1 VGNVG
6 NVEKVR
12 AISRTLPCCVS
23 RFRRSSRSAV
33 PHVPPFRR
41 SAVRSPTYLPFMPAV
56 PEQLRAA
63 VAERY
68 RIEEEIGRGG
78 MASVYLA
85 EDLRHGRKV
94 AIKVLLPAP
103 GHSYEPQ
110 RFLREIRIAARL
122 SHPQI
127 LPVHDSG
134 ECDGL
139 LYFVMPYAGCESL
152 RDRLQREGQLPIDA
166 ALRITRAVGAA
177 LGYAHRHHVIHRD
190 IKPENILLQE
200 GEPVVADFGVATA
213 MWAASGDNVYI
224 TDRGFAVGTPA
235 YMSPE
240 QASAER
246 DLDGRSDLYSLA
258 CVLYEMLAGQPPFA
272 GSGARATMARHAIE
286 PPVPIRSLRPTVPLG
301 VELALQRALAKSPS
315 ERFATMAEFC
325 DALLAPAPTVTPM
338 IGADQRSIA
347 VLPFVNSSADP
358 ENEYFSDGMTD
369 ELITALSK
377 VEGLQVASRTSVFAL
392 KSLREDVRTLGNRLN
407 VATVLD
413 GTVRKAG
420 NRIRITVQLSRV
432 SDGRL
437 LWSERYDREMSDVF
451 AIQDEIAGTI
461 VRTLRTTLLGDLG
474 DPTPVRYTGNV
485 KAYSLYLKGRFC
497 WNRRTQEGIREGI
510 QYFEQAIAEDPEYA
524 LAYSGLA
531 DSYAL
536 DLDYKGA
543 PVFDGMERAKAE
555 ARKAIALDES
565 LAEAHTSLGWVTFIY
580 DWDWAGA
587 EQQFRRAVE
596 LNPRY
601 STARQWYS
609 WFLAA
614 MGRFEESLEHGR
626 IAVELDPASVSIRR
640 SMGWLQY
647 YARHYDAALDNLRRG
662 LAMNPTAE
670 ETHRL
675 LGLVYLQQ
683 GSLDEAAAAF
693 KEAIANSPNDALA
706 LAGLGHVAV
715 RRGRVDEALT
725 ILAEL
730 DARGKSRYVSPVAQ
744 TQLYVTLGQRD
755 RAFEWMDKA
764 FQDRRGWLAYLKI
777 EPMLDSIRDDP
788 RFHRMLER
796 MRLA

>member
-1 VGNVG
+1 
-6 NVEKVR
+6 
-12 AISRTLPCCVS
+12 
-23 RFRRSSRSAV
+23 
-33 PHVPPFRR
+33 
-41 SAVRSPTYLPFMPAV
+41 MPAV

-63 VAERY
+63 VADRY
-68 RIEEEIGRGG
+68 RIEEEIGHGG

-85 EDLRHGRKV
+85 EDLKHGRKV

-139 LYFVMPYAGCESL
+139 LYFVMPYAGCETL
-152 RDRLQREGQLPIDA
+152 RDRLHREGQLPIDA
-166 ALRITRAVGAA
+166 ALRITRAVGTA
-177 LGYAHRHHVIHRD
+177 LGYAHRHGVIHRD

-213 MWAASGDNVYI
+213 MSAAGGDNIYI

-286 PPVPIRSLRPTVPLG
+286 PPAPIRSLRPTVPLA

-325 DALLAPAPTVTPM
+325 DALVAPAPTAVPM
-338 IGADQRSIA
+338 TGAPDQRSIA

-392 KSLREDVRTLGNRLN
+392 KSLREDVRTLGARLN
-407 VATVLD
+407 VSTVLD
-413 GTVRKAG
+413 GTVRKSG
-420 NRIRITVQLSRV
+420 NRIRVTVQLSRV
-432 SDGRL
+432 ADGRT

-461 VRTLRTTLLGDLG
+461 VRTLRATLLGELG
-474 DPTPVRYTGNV
+474 DPTPVRYTANV
-485 KAYSLYLKGRFC
+485 KAYGLYLKGRFC
-497 WNRRTQEGIREGI
+497 WNRRTQEGIKEGI
-510 QYFEQAIAEDPEYA
+510 GYFEQAISEDPSYA

-531 DSYAL
+531 DCYAL
-536 DLDYKGA
+536 ELDYKGA
-543 PVFDGMERAKAE
+543 PVFEGMERARAE
-555 ARKAIALDES
+555 ACKAIALDET

-580 DWDWAGA
+580 DWDWAAA
-587 EQQFRRAVE
+587 ERQFRRAVE

-601 STARQWYS
+601 STAHQWYS

-626 IAVELDPASVSIRR
+626 TATELDPASVSIRR

-647 YARHYDAALDNLRRG
+647 YARQHDAALAIL
-662 LAMNPTAE
+662 TE
-670 ETHRL
+670 
-675 LGLVYLQQ
+675 LG
-683 GSLDEAAAAF
+683 
-693 KEAIANSPNDALA
+693 
-706 LAGLGHVAV
+706 
-715 RRGRVDEALT
+715 
-725 ILAEL
+725 
-730 DARGKSRYVSPVAQ
+730 ARAKLHYVSPVAQ
-744 TQLYVTLGQRD
+744 AQLYVTLDQRD
-755 RAFEWMDKA
+755 RAFEWLDKA
-764 FQDRRGWLAYLKI
+764 YQDRRGWLAYLKI
-777 EPMLDSIRDDP
+777 EPLLDGIRDDA
-788 RFHRMLER
+788 RFQRMLER
-796 MRLA
+796 MRLT

>member
-1 VGNVG
+1 
-6 NVEKVR
+6 
-12 AISRTLPCCVS
+12 
-23 RFRRSSRSAV
+23 
-33 PHVPPFRR
+33 
-41 SAVRSPTYLPFMPAV
+41 MPAV

-63 VAERY
+63 VADRY
-68 RIEEEIGRGG
+68 RIEEEIGHGG

-85 EDLRHGRKV
+85 EDLKHGRKV

-139 LYFVMPYAGCESL
+139 LYFVMPYAGCETL
-152 RDRLQREGQLPIDA
+152 RDRLNREGQLPIDA
-166 ALRITRAVGAA
+166 ALRITRAVGTA

-190 IKPENILLQE
+190 IKPENVLLQE

-213 MWAASGDNVYI
+213 MSAAGGDNIYV

-286 PPVPIRSLRPTVPLG
+286 PPAPIRSLRPTVPLA

-325 DALLAPAPTVTPM
+325 DALVAPAPTAVPM
-338 IGADQRSIA
+338 TGAPDQRSIA

-392 KSLREDVRTLGNRLN
+392 KSLREDVRTLGSRLN

-413 GTVRKAG
+413 GTVRKSG

-461 VRTLRTTLLGDLG
+461 VRTLRATLLGDLG
-474 DPTPVRYTGNV
+474 DLTPVRYTANV

-510 QYFEQAIAEDPEYA
+510 RYFEQAIAEDPDYA

-543 PVFDGMERAKAE
+543 PVFEGMERAKAE
-555 ARKAIALDES
+555 ARKAIALDET

-580 DWDWAGA
+580 DWDWAAA

-601 STARQWYS
+601 STAHQWYS

-626 IAVELDPASVSIRR
+626 TAAELDPASVSIRR

-647 YARHYDAALDNLRRG
+647 YARQHDGALDNLRRG
-662 LAMNPTAE
+662 LAMDPTAA

-693 KEAIANSPNDALA
+693 KEALANSPNDSLA
-706 LAGLGHVAV
+706 LAGLGHVAA
-715 RRGRVDEALT
+715 RRGRADEAMA

-730 DARGKSRYVSPVAQ
+730 DAKAKLRYVSPVAQ
-744 TQLYVTLGQRD
+744 AQLYVTLDQRD
-755 RAFEWMDKA
+755 RAFEWLDRA
-764 FQDRRGWLAYLKI
+764 YQDRRGWLAYLKI
-777 EPMLDSIRDDP
+777 EPMLDGVRDDA
-788 RFHRMLER
+788 RFQRMLER
-796 MRLA
+796 MRLT

>member
-1 VGNVG
+1 V
-6 NVEKVR
+6 
-12 AISRTLPCCVS
+12 T
-23 RFRRSSRSAV
+23 
-33 PHVPPFRR
+33 
-41 SAVRSPTYLPFMPAV
+41 AV

-63 VAERY
+63 VADRY
-68 RIEEEIGRGG
+68 RIDEEIGRGG
-78 MASVYLA
+78 MAAVYLA
-85 EDLRHGRKV
+85 EDLKHGRKV
-94 AIKVLLPAP
+94 AIKVLLP
-103 GHSYEPQ
+103 GVGQTYEPQ

-152 RDRLQREGQLPIDA
+152 RDRLSREGQLPIDA
-166 ALRITRAVGAA
+166 ALRITRAVAAA

-213 MWAASGDNVYI
+213 MSAAGGDNVYI

-258 CVLYEMLAGQPPFA
+258 CVLYEMLTGQPPFA
-272 GSGARATMARHAIE
+272 GSSARATMARHAIE
-286 PPVPIRSLRPTVPLG
+286 TPASIQSLRPTVPLA
-301 VELALQRALAKSPS
+301 VDLALQRALAKDPS
-315 ERFATMAEFC
+315 DRFPTMAEFC
-325 DALLAPAPTVTPM
+325 EALVTPVAAPPP
-338 IGADQRSIA
+338 ITSTADQRSIA

-377 VEGLQVASRTSVFAL
+377 VEGLHVASRTSVFAL
-392 KSLREDVRTLGNRLN
+392 KKLREDVRTLGARLN
-407 VATVLD
+407 VSTVLD

-420 NRIRITVQLSRV
+420 NRLRITVQLSSV
-432 SDGRL
+432 ADGRT

-461 VRTLRTTLLGDLG
+461 VRTLRSTLLGDLG
-474 DPTPVRYTGNV
+474 DPTPVRYTANI
-485 KAYSLYLKGRFC
+485 KAYGLYLKGRFC
-497 WNRRTQEGIREGI
+497 WNRRTQEGIKEGI
-510 QYFEQAIAEDPEYA
+510 RYFEQAIAEDPSYA

-536 DLDYKGA
+536 DLDYRGA
-543 PVFDGMERAKAE
+543 PVFEGMERAKAE
-555 ARKAIALDES
+555 ARKAIALDDT

-580 DWDWAGA
+580 DWDWAA
-587 EQQFRRAVE
+587 ADRVFRRAVQ
-596 LNPRY
+596 LNPSY
-601 STARQWYS
+601 ATARQWYS

-614 MGRFEESLEHGR
+614 MGRFEEALEHGR
-626 IAVELDPASVSIRR
+626 SAIELDPASVSIRR

-647 YARHYDAALDNLRRG
+647 YARQNEGALDNLRRAI
-662 LAMNPTAE
+662 AMNPTAE

-683 GSLDEAAAAF
+683 GAFDDAAASF
-693 KEAIANSPNDALA
+693 KEALTNSEYDALA
-706 LAGLGHVAV
+706 FAGLGHVAA
-715 RRGRVDEALT
+715 RRGRMDETRA
-725 ILAEL
+725 ILEEL
-730 DARGKSRYVSPVAQ
+730 QARATVRYVSPVAQ
-744 TQLYVTLGQRD
+744 AQLYVTLGERD
-755 RAFEWMDKA
+755 RAFEWLDKA
-764 FQDRRGWLAYLKI
+764 YQDRRGWLAYLKI
-777 EPMLDSIRDDP
+777 EPMLDGLRDDP
-788 RFHRMLER
+788 RFQRLLER
-796 MRLA
+796 MRLV

>member
-1 VGNVG
+1 
-6 NVEKVR
+6 
-12 AISRTLPCCVS
+12 
-23 RFRRSSRSAV
+23 
-33 PHVPPFRR
+33 
-41 SAVRSPTYLPFMPAV
+41 
-56 PEQLRAA
+56 
-63 VAERY
+63 
-68 RIEEEIGRGG
+68 
-78 MASVYLA
+78 
-85 EDLRHGRKV
+85 
-94 AIKVLLPAP
+94 
-103 GHSYEPQ
+103 
-110 RFLREIRIAARL
+110 
-122 SHPQI
+122 
-127 LPVHDSG
+127 
-134 ECDGL
+134 
-139 LYFVMPYAGCESL
+139 MPYAGCETL
-152 RDRLQREGQLPIDA
+152 RDRLDREGQLPIDA
-166 ALRITRAVGAA
+166 ALRITRAVGTA

-213 MWAASGDNVYI
+213 MSAAGGDNIYI

-240 QASAER
+240 QASAETG
-246 DLDGRSDLYSLA
+246 LDGRSDQYSLA

-286 PPVPIRSLRPTVPLG
+286 PPPLIRSLRPTVPLA
-301 VELALQRALAKSPS
+301 VELALQRGLAKSPS

-325 DALLAPAPTVTPM
+325 DALVAPAPIAVP
-338 IGADQRSIA
+338 IPGAPDQRSIA
-347 VLPFVNSSADP
+347 VLPFVNSSPDP

-392 KSLREDVRTLGNRLN
+392 KSLREDVRTLGSRLN

-413 GTVRKAG
+413 GTVRKSG

-451 AIQDEIAGTI
+451 VIQDEIAGTI
-461 VRTLRTTLLGDLG
+461 VRTLRATLLGDLG
-474 DPTPVRYTGNV
+474 DLTPVRYTANV

-510 QYFEQAIAEDPEYA
+510 RYFEQAIAEDPDYA

-543 PVFDGMERAKAE
+543 PVFEGMERAKAE
-555 ARKAIALDES
+555 ARKAIALDET

-580 DWDWAGA
+580 DWDWAAA
-587 EQQFRRAVE
+587 ERQFRRAVE

-601 STARQWYS
+601 STAHQWYS

-626 IAVELDPASVSIRR
+626 TATELDPASVSIRR

-647 YARHYDAALDNLRRG
+647 YARQHDGALDNLRRG
-662 LAMNPTAE
+662 LAMDPTAA

-693 KEAIANSPNDALA
+693 KEALANAPNDSLA
-706 LAGLGHVAV
+706 LAGLGHVAA
-715 RRGRVDEALT
+715 RRGRADEALA

-730 DARGKSRYVSPVAQ
+730 AARAKSHYVSPVAQ
-744 TQLYVTLGQRD
+744 AQLYVTLDQRD
-755 RAFEWMDKA
+755 RAFEWLDKA
-764 FQDRRGWLAYLKI
+764 YQDRRGWLAYLKI
-777 EPMLDSIRDDP
+777 EPLLDGIRDDA
-788 RFHRMLER
+788 RFQRMLER
-796 MRLA
+796 MRLT